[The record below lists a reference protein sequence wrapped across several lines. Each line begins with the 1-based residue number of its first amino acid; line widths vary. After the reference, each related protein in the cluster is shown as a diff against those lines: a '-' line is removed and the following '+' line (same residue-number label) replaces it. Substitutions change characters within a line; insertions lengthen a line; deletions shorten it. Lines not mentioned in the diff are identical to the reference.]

1 VAKRGQPPYKPTEA
15 DRTTV
20 LVMTAAGIKQEDI
33 APCIGASGIDP
44 KTLRRHFR
52 RELSIGV
59 AKVNALCSQ
68 GIVRAMQNGEAWS
81 LCFWAKARMGWRE
94 RSTHE
99 HQMLDEQ
106 GQPAKLRITVE
117 HVGQPAV
124 RDREEG
130 GPRRESSES

>member
-1 VAKRGQPPYKPTEA
+1 VIKRGQPPYQPTEA

-20 LVMTAAGIKQEDI
+20 LVMTAAGIRQEDI
-33 APCIGASGIDP
+33 APCIGTSGIDP

-68 GIVRAMQNGEAWS
+68 GIVRAMQNGEAWA

-94 RSTHE
+94 KSTLE
-99 HQMLDEQ
+99 HQMLDEA
-106 GQPAKLRITVE
+106 GKPARA
-117 HVGQPAV
+117 AV
-124 RDREEG
+124 VIVLHRNTI
-130 GPRRESSES
+130 ESGAE

>member
-1 VAKRGQPPYKPTEA
+1 MPKRGKPLYRPTEA

-20 LVMTAAGIKQEDI
+20 LVMTAAGIRQEDI
-33 APCIGASGIDP
+33 APCIGPSGIDP

-68 GIVRAMQNGEAWS
+68 GIVRGMQNGEAWA

-94 RSTHE
+94 KATLE
-99 HQMLDEQ
+99 HQLLDEHSK
-106 GQPAKLRITVE
+106 PAKPRITIIVD
-117 HVGQPAV
+117 GAPANH
-124 RDREEG
+124 G
-130 GPRRESSES
+130 